1 MGIIDFMAKKVQDFS
16 GETERRELV
25 QEFKCAYQEHRRKL
39 NEIIEKV
46 NVKISNFNNKIQQI
60 NVFRQEKV
68 IKNIYQLG
76 NFLKYFGHLDLS
88 SQFILESEKD
98 KEILPQKKLDKIS
111 NYIDEVDWSR
121 DDVFLKTFSKTIIG
135 VKLETRKMN
144 LSMRDNLNHFRL
156 SATHTENMLESK
168 GESIEIDIRIADL
181 YEENIKTIDQVITK
195 KVIPELELIEAFMQ
209 AEAIKNNILVNNNDI
224 DLTTN
229 HDFSL
234 LKGTV
239 YDKHYQFIKN
249 TFMFYIIS
257 KKIYNTPILTNLLS
271 DSATRDDLKNILNEK
286 EVLNIQQESLSN
298 QMIKR

>member
-135 VKLETRKMN
+135 AKLETRKMN

-156 SATHTENMLESK
+156 SATHTENTLESK
-168 GESIEIDIRIADL
+168 GESIEIDIRIANL

-298 QMIKR
+298 QMMKR

>member
-1 MGIIDFMAKKVQDFS
+1 M
-16 GETERRELV
+16 
-25 QEFKCAYQEHRRKL
+25 
-39 NEIIEKV
+39 
-46 NVKISNFNNKIQQI
+46 
-60 NVFRQEKV
+60 
-68 IKNIYQLG
+68 
-76 NFLKYFGHLDLS
+76 KYFGHLDLS

-135 VKLETRKMN
+135 AKLETRKMN

-156 SATHTENMLESK
+156 SATHTENTLESK
-168 GESIEIDIRIADL
+168 GESIEIDIRIANL

-209 AEAIKNNILVNNNDI
+209 AEAIKNNILVNNDDI

-298 QMIKR
+298 QMMKR

>member
-1 MGIIDFMAKKVQDFS
+1 MAKKVQDFS

-135 VKLETRKMN
+135 AKLETRKMN

-156 SATHTENMLESK
+156 SATHTENTLESK
-168 GESIEIDIRIADL
+168 GESIEIDIRIANL

-209 AEAIKNNILVNNNDI
+209 AEAIKNNILVNNDDI

-298 QMIKR
+298 QMMKR

>member
-25 QEFKCAYQEHRRKL
+25 QEFKHAYQEHRRKL
-39 NEIIEKV
+39 NEIVEKV
-46 NVKISNFNNKIQQI
+46 NVKISNFNNKVQKI
-60 NVFRQEKV
+60 NIFRQEKV

-121 DDVFLKTFSKTIIG
+121 DDIFRKTFSKTIIG
-135 VKLETRKMN
+135 AKFETRKTN
-144 LSMRDNLNHFRL
+144 LSMRDNLNRFRL
-156 SATHTENMLESK
+156 EATHTENMLELK

-195 KVIPELELIEAFMQ
+195 KVIPELELIEAFMH
-209 AEAIKNNILVNNNDI
+209 AEAIKNNILVNNDDI

-229 HDFSL
+229 RDFSL

-298 QMIKR
+298 QMMKR

>member
-1 MGIIDFMAKKVQDFS
+1 MAKKVQDFS

-68 IKNIYQLG
+68 IKNIYQQG

-135 VKLETRKMN
+135 AKLETRKMN

-156 SATHTENMLESK
+156 SATHTENTLESK
-168 GESIEIDIRIADL
+168 GESIEIDIRIANL

-209 AEAIKNNILVNNNDI
+209 AEAIKNNILVNNDDI

-298 QMIKR
+298 QMMKR